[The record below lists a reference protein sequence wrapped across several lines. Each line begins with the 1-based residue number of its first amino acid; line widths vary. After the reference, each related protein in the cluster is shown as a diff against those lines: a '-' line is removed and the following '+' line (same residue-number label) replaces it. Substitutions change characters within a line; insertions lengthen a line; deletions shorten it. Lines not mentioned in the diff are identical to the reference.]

1 MRISDWSS
9 DVCSS
14 DLLLAAAFDLE
25 RGIALHIGAPQHQ
38 HSGIEDA
45 EGSALAIVEQPAIG
59 RAKLGGGRFVG
70 AARKSAARAHRR
82 HLGETPRDIAA
93 ERLARMHRAGGAES
107 AGAGQRARLA
117 RLK

>member
-45 EGSALAIVEQPAIG
+45 EGSALAIVEQPEIG

-70 AARKSAARAHRR
+70 AARKSAARRSEERR
-82 HLGETPRDIAA
+82 VGKECVSTCRSRWWPYH
-93 ERLARMHRAGGAES
+93 
-107 AGAGQRARLA
+107 
-117 RLK
+117 